1 MDKITLQD
9 VYAFKQ
15 ARLADVS
22 RTTCR
27 DELIM
32 IKRIFKWYIQEHNAK
47 TGEILQNP
55 SDMLTIPRPSKPRD
69 RVVTRKELKLLLGAM
84 SSQMAVIVELA
95 YEAAMRRGELLK
107 LRPCDLFLEDKFS
120 VVNGKEGS
128 RDVPLT
134 SRAVQLSTAEQKP
147 AMWRSK
153 CWPLEGA

>member
-1 MDKITLQD
+1 MLTQLLAFNRIDRICQQKPMQKAMDKITLQD

-55 SDMLTIPRPSKPRD
+55 CDMLTIPRPSKPR
-69 RVVTRKELKLLLGAM
+69 V
-84 SSQMAVIVELA
+84 
-95 YEAAMRRGELLK
+95 
-107 LRPCDLFLEDKFS
+107 
-120 VVNGKEGS
+120 
-128 RDVPLT
+128 
-134 SRAVQLSTAEQKP
+134 STAEQKP